1 MNSTATTASTRGI
14 TFDLDDT
21 LWEVEGVLRLA
32 DARLHAWLARNQPR
46 AASRFPPTEL
56 RSMMAAIAVERPARA
71 HDFSYLRRAALSRAA
86 RLAGEEEDL
95 SDEAFR
101 IFLRARNEVVL
112 YDDVRPVL
120 DRLRRRYPMAS
131 ITNGNADVRLIG
143 LESYFTAAISA
154 TDVGHAKPHPAP
166 FRAACAALGRPPAEV
181 VHVGDD
187 PESDVAGAASAGLR
201 TVWVNRKGRAWP
213 GGPPPDL
220 EIRSLSELE
229 TALAAL

>member
-1 MNSTATTASTRGI
+1 MGSTTTVERTRAI

-32 DARLHAWLARNQPR
+32 DARLHAWLARYQPR
-46 AASRFPPTEL
+46 AASRFPPVEL
-56 RSMMAAIAVERPARA
+56 RSMMAAIAAERPEWA

-86 RLAGEEEDL
+86 RLAGDEEDL

-101 IFLRARNEVVL
+101 VFLRARNEVVL

-131 ITNGNADVRLIG
+131 ITNGNADVRLVG
-143 LESYFTAAISA
+143 LETYFTAAISA
-154 TDVGHAKPHPAP
+154 AGVGYAKPHPVP
-166 FRAACAALGRPPAEV
+166 FQAACAALGHAPAEV

-187 PESDVAGAASAGLR
+187 PESDVAGAAAAGLR
-201 TVWVNRKGRAWP
+201 TIWVNRKGRDWP
-213 GGPPPDL
+213 GGPGPDA
-220 EIRSLSELE
+220 EIRSLDQLE
-229 TALAAL
+229 VALTGL